1 MYRIIM
7 RRYWDDGTFTEI
19 NCGCPMGKTYT
30 EFNDAARLA
39 NQMNRH
45 LWRFHQ
51 DKAPNTIHYVK
62 EI

>member
-7 RRYWDDGTFTEI
+7 RSYWKDGTFTEI
-19 NCGCPMGKTYT
+19 DGANQTYT
-30 EFNDAARLA
+30 NFNDAADLA

-51 DKAPNTIHYVK
+51 DQAPHTFHYVK

>member
-7 RRYWDDGTFTEI
+7 RKYWKDGTFTEI
-19 NCGCPMGKTYT
+19 DSGNSTYT
-30 EFNDAARLA
+30 KFSEAAEIA
-39 NQMNRH
+39 NKMNRH

-51 DKAPNTIHYVK
+51 DEAPNQFHYVK